1 MSCCPPNADKYLAP
15 TYDTTGKQVT
25 LPSGN
30 EVYQSGSVGE
40 SKRAI
45 LLIPDVYGWNGGRTR
60 NLADLFAEAG
70 YFVVVPKL
78 LAPGLQ
84 GGVDGDGKIFTCIWY
99 LQQCFFIRRSFLHI
113 YTGLFANFDFSNPEH
128 TAPGFPF
135 LGSFDWEGNILI
147 AYVIDITNTHLIIS
161 ISLQLVETGNL
172 HPKIADAVTY
182 IKSQGATQIGG
193 VGFCW

>member
-1 MSCCPPNADKYLAP
+1 MAKYEVTNFGVNGLHCVISSISLTRFFFPQKASIFDLQRPQLTMSCCPPNADKYLAP

-60 NLADLFAEAG
+60 NIADMFAEAG

-84 GGVDGDGKIFTCIWY
+84 GGVDGDGKIFHLY
-99 LQQCFFIRRSFLHI
+99 LVSTTMLLDTEVVFFVYMQGYLLTLIFPILSTLR
-113 YTGLFANFDFSNPEH
+113 
-128 TAPGFPF
+128 PGS
-135 LGSFDWEGNILI
+135 LSW
-147 AYVIDITNTHLIIS
+147 AAS
-161 ISLQLVETGNL
+161 IG
-172 HPKIADAVTY
+172 KVTY
-182 IKSQGATQIGG
+182 CITRLA
-193 VGFCW
+193 

>member
-1 MSCCPPNADKYLAP
+1 MLRHFFDFWQDFFPQKASIFDLQRPQLTMSCCPPNADKYLAP

-84 GGVDGDGKIFTCIWY
+84 GGVDGDGKIFHLYVVSTTM
-99 LQQCFFIRRSFLHI
+99 LLHQEVVSSYI
-113 YTGLFANFDFSNPEH
+113 YRA
-128 TAPGFPF
+128 
-135 LGSFDWEGNILI
+135 I
-147 AYVIDITNTHLIIS
+147 
-161 ISLQLVETGNL
+161 
-172 HPKIADAVTY
+172 
-182 IKSQGATQIGG
+182 
-193 VGFCW
+193 C